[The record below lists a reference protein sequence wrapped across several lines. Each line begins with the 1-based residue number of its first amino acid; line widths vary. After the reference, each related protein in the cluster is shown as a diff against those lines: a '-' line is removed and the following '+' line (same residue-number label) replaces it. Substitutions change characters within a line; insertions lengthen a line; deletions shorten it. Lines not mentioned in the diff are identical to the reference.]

1 MNKLQKKHLLEKIM
15 DILFLSTIFFIPIEI
30 SLNLRFLKFI
40 SPYKISILLLSLV
53 FVYNFVT
60 YYKEELQNI
69 KKSLI
74 EMYYRYKYV
83 IITVTIYFLFDLIS
97 LLWTKDVRFA
107 LRKYIT
113 IIPMI
118 VLFLYSCLY
127 YFRVNDDLSRYQK
140 TRYVALSMGLMA
152 FALSLATWIVY
163 LVNNRTYYILRMSLS
178 PDYNQFTLS
187 IILGFLCGM
196 YFILTTKDIQS
207 KLVSFFCYTLT
218 IMPLF
223 HLSGSRRTMLIYL
236 PLYAVL
242 SIFLLVELNRKK
254 NRNLMIL
261 AIAIVVSVPLLN
273 QMLIEGYNVH
283 SSKVY
288 KKMYDESVEA
298 GKELVSAAESKEESI
313 IHDFKLE
320 QNLQFKSDTIKTGE
334 AFQARN
340 TLWKIA
346 TDEIKS
352 YNTIEL
358 LIGKGASHQRDVF
371 RTDEAVKVLFPDEQ
385 PQEFSGYIHPHSMI
399 FVELLNGGIIKL
411 IIVLAIIIS
420 VLYYAYIAF
429 VNKTFYGVLLILLYG
444 AVFLSSQVIDSI
456 FGLLESR
463 LTWIFFIL
471 VLGIV
476 SYNGKDLRRE
486 LV

>member
-1 MNKLQKKHLLEKIM
+1 MTKLQRKHLLEKIM

-30 SLNLRFLKFI
+30 SLNLRFLKFV
-40 SPYKISILLLSLV
+40 SPYKISILLLSIL
-53 FVYNFVT
+53 FIYNFLLF
-60 YYKEELQNI
+60 YKEGYQEI
-69 KKSLI
+69 KYSLKNLFSK
-74 EMYYRYKYV
+74 YKFV
-83 IITVTIYFLFDLIS
+83 VITVVIYFLFDLIS
-97 LLWTKDVRFA
+97 LLWTKDIRFA

-113 IIPMI
+113 IMPMV
-118 VLFLYSCLY
+118 VLFLYSCV
-127 YFRVNDDLSRYQK
+127 YFFRTEDTFIRYQK
-140 TRYVALSMGLMA
+140 TRHIALSMGLMA

-196 YFILTTKDIQS
+196 YYILTIKEVQL
-207 KLVSFFCYTLT
+207 KLVSFFCYSLT

-236 PLYAVL
+236 PIYAIL
-242 SIFLLVELNRKK
+242 SLFLLVEINRKK
-254 NRNLMIL
+254 NRNLLIL
-261 AIAIVVSVPLLN
+261 TIIIVVSIPLLN
-273 QMLIEGYNVH
+273 QMLIEGYNAH

-288 KKMYDESVEA
+288 KRMYDESIEA
-298 GKELVSAAESKEESI
+298 GKELVSAAESKEETI
-313 IHDFKLE
+313 IHEFKLE
-320 QNLQFKSDTIKTGE
+320 QNLQFKSDTIRTGE

-352 YNTIEL
+352 YNNLEL

-385 PQEFSGYIHPHSMI
+385 PKEFSGYIHPHSMI

-411 IIVLAIIIS
+411 SIVLAVIIS
-420 VLYYAYIAF
+420 VLYYAF
-429 VNKTFYGVLLILLYG
+429 KTFKNKSYYGVLLILLYG

-463 LTWIFFIL
+463 LTWIFLML
-471 VLGIV
+471 VLGMI
-476 SYNGKDLRRE
+476 SYRGKDIKKE